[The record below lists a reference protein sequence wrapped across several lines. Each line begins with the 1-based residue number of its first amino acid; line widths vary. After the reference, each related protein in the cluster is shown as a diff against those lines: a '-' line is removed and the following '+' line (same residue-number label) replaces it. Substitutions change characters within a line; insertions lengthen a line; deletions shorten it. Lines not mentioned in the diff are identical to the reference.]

1 MLSAVAGKPLVI
13 SGDRLLALKDII
25 SRLAAETYPLRF
37 TTRVLYSDMDGF
49 RHLNNGATGR
59 YFEEGRAHLNMQ
71 IFGVECMIDPPGG
84 LQLLF
89 ATVTVD
95 YVRQG
100 YYPGSVDILTG
111 IVKAGSSSYVVA
123 QAAFQNG
130 ECFALAEAVMV
141 KAIDGTPARLTDQER
156 QTMQSIMLRD

>member
-1 MLSAVAGKPLVI
+1 M
-13 SGDRLLALKDII
+13 ALKDTPA
-25 SRLAAETYPLRF
+25 RLVVDTYPLRF
-37 TTRVLYSDMDGF
+37 TTRVLYSDMDAF

-59 YFEEGRAHLNMQ
+59 FLEEGRADLNMR

-95 YVRQG
+95 YIKQG
-100 YYPGSVDILTG
+100 YYPGAVDILSG
-111 IVKAGSSSYVVA
+111 IVKVGGSSYVVG

-141 KAIDGTPARLTDQER
+141 KAIDGKPARLTDQER
-156 QTMQSIMLRD
+156 EPMQSLMLQA